1 MDIFKIISIAL
12 VTCITAL
19 LVKQIKPD
27 FSVIIALCG
36 GLIILCMTIDY
47 VSQILAVFNNIVEKT
62 GLNIGLF
69 GTVLKI
75 IGIGYITEWTANVCA
90 DTGQNSLSDKVLMAG
105 KILIFVFAL
114 PIITNIIDIIIELLG
129 IANV

>member
-1 MDIFKIISIAL
+1 MEILKIVSIAL
-12 VTCITAL
+12 ITCITAL

-47 VSQILAVFNNIVEKT
+47 VSQILSIFNTIVEKT
-62 GLNIGLF
+62 GLNINLF

-75 IGIGYITEWTANVCA
+75 IGVGYITEWTANICA

-105 KILIFVFAL
+105 KMLIFVFAL

-129 IANV
+129 ITSV